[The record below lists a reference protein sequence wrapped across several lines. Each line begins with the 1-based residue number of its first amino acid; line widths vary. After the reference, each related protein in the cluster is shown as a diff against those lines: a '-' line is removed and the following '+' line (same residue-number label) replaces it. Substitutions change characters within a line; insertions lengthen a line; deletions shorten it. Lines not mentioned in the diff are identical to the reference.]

1 MDAQRNYVSLQ
12 PEEYE
17 TLQNLDS
24 SLREIAT
31 NLSDIN
37 EYIRRMG
44 VLFQRMFLHIIL
56 RDIEAAPS
64 PDALK
69 KLEQQCTELFGELE
83 KWPFDKG
90 AFQG

>member
-1 MDAQRNYVSLQ
+1 MPDYVALTTHQFETIREVSTSLDAIQT
-12 PEEYE
+12 E
-17 TLQNLDS
+17 
-24 SLREIAT
+24 
-31 NLSDIN
+31 LSDIN

-56 RDIEAAPS
+56 RDIEVAPS
-64 PDALK
+64 PEAMK

>member
-1 MDAQRNYVSLQ
+1 MDHERCYVSLQ

-17 TLQNLDS
+17 TFKDLAAS
-24 SLREIAT
+24 MEEIAQ
-31 NLSDIN
+31 NISDIN

-56 RDIEAAPS
+56 RDIEVAPS
-64 PDALK
+64 PEAMK

>member
-1 MDAQRNYVSLQ
+1 MDHERCYVSLQ

-17 TLQNLDS
+17 TLKNLAS
-24 SLREIAT
+24 SMEEIAT
-31 NLSDIN
+31 NISDIN

-56 RDIEAAPS
+56 RDIEVAPS
-64 PDALK
+64 PEAMK
-69 KLEQQCTELFGELE
+69 KCTELFGELE

>member
-1 MDAQRNYVSLQ
+1 MAERNYISLEPQ
-12 PEEYE
+12 EYE
-17 TLQNLDS
+17 TFREVSTSLDAIQT
-24 SLREIAT
+24 E
-31 NLSDIN
+31 LSDIN